1 MVSRKYTKDY
11 RLEPYLDR
19 KGRLR
24 DRAVYCGLYYTFCE
38 DRGKVR
44 KAAWQLTALNAIAT
58 LSVVLPMCF
67 RCDYFRQFYL
77 VLPQAF
83 LFLPLYFLWA
93 AIYRVF
99 TAEEKVT
106 QEHRD
111 KIMNRLPTAGVFL
124 LIFSGV
130 SVVGTV
136 VYAVIGI
143 LRGADWF
150 AAACAVIRLVP
161 AVLIFRLRGKLRLE
175 DIPIPPSSPEK
186 NS

>member
-24 DRAVYCGLYYTFCE
+24 DRAVYCGLYYTFCD
-38 DRGKVR
+38 DRREVR
-44 KAAWQLTALNAIAT
+44 RSACQLAALNAIAT
-58 LSVVLPMCF
+58 FSTVLPLCF
-67 RCDYFRQFYL
+67 PCDYFRQFYL

-83 LFLPLYFLWA
+83 LLLPLYFLWA
-93 AIYRVF
+93 ALYRVF

-106 QEHRD
+106 REHRD
-111 KIMNRLPTAGVFL
+111 KIMNRIPVAGVFL
-124 LIFSGV
+124 LIFSV
-130 SVVGTV
+130 AVAVGSV
-136 VYAVIGI
+136 VYAVIGSM
-143 LRGADWF
+143 RGADWL

-175 DIPIPPSSPEK
+175 DVPILPEDPS
-186 NS
+186 